1 MTHSPASSEDEDP
14 HSVSE
19 CPEGGSESESSP
31 DGPGR
36 GLRGTRG
43 RGHSGAPPTSLAS
56 IRGLQGRSMSV
67 PDDAHFS
74 MMVFRIG
81 IPDLHQ
87 TKCLRFNPDA
97 TIWTAKQQVLC
108 ALSESLQDV
117 LNYGLFQPATSGRD
131 ANFLEEER
139 LLREYPQS
147 FEKGVPYLEFRYK
160 TRVYKQTNLDEKQ
173 LAKLHTK
180 TGLKKFLEYV
190 QLGTSDKVARL
201 LNKGLDPNYHDSDS
215 GETPLTLAAQTEG
228 SVEVI
233 RTLCLGGA
241 HIDFRA
247 RDGMTALHKAAC
259 ARHCPAL
266 TALLDLG
273 GSPNYKDRRGL
284 TPLFHTAMVGGDP
297 RCCEL
302 LLYNRAQLGVA
313 DENGWQEIHQACQRG
328 HSQHLEHLL
337 FYGAEPGAQNA
348 SGNTALHICALYNK
362 ETCARVLLYRGA
374 SKDVK
379 NNSGQ
384 TPFQVAVIAGN
395 FELGELIRNHR
406 EQDVVPFQESP
417 KYAARR
423 RGPPG
428 AGLTVPPTLL
438 RANSDTSMALPDW
451 MVFAAPGGSSSGTPG
466 PSSGPLGQSQPSAV
480 GTKLNTGTLRS
491 ASSPRGPRARSPSRG
506 RQPEDAKKQPRG
518 RPSSSGTPREGPAGG
533 TSSSGGPGGS
543 LGSRGR
549 RRKLYSAVPGRSFM
563 AVKSYQA
570 QGEGEISLSKGE
582 KIKVLSIG
590 EGGFWEGQVKGRV
603 GWFPSECLEEVAN
616 RSQEGKQES
625 RSDKAKRLFRHYT
638 VGSYDSFDAP
648 SLKDGIGPG
657 SDYIIKEKT
666 VLLQK
671 KDSEGFGFVLRGAKA
686 QTPIEEFTPT
696 PAFPALQYLESVDE
710 GGVAW
715 RAGLRM
721 GDFLI
726 EVNGQNVVKV
736 GHRQVVNMIRQGGN
750 TLMVKV
756 VMVTRHPDMD
766 EAAHKKAPQQAK
778 RLPPPAIS
786 LRSKSMTSELE
797 EMEYEQQPPPPPVPS
812 MEKKRT
818 VYQMALNKLDEI
830 LAAAQQTISASEGP
844 TPGGLASLGKHRP
857 KGYFATE
864 SNFDPHHRSQPSYER
879 PPYLP
884 PGPGLMLR
892 QKSIGAAEDER
903 PYLAPPAMK
912 FSRSLSVPGSEDIPP
927 PPTTS
932 PPEPPYST
940 PPAPS
945 SSGRLTPSLRGGP
958 FNPSSSVHPA
968 SSPSSFDGPSLPE
981 GRLGA
986 RERSLYHGGALPP
999 AHHHPPHHHHHAPPP
1014 QTHHHHAHP
1023 PHPPEMETGGSPDDP
1038 PPRLALGPQPSLR
1051 GWRGGGPSPTPGAA
1065 SPSHHASVAGGGPS
1079 SSASSSV
1086 AAASMQAPA
1095 LRYFQLPP
1103 RAASAAMY
1111 VPARSGRG
1119 RKGPLVKQT
1128 KVEGEPQKGGSL
1140 AASPTSPASPQPPP
1154 PAAPEKNSIPIP
1166 TIIIKAPST
1175 SSSGRSSQ
1183 GSSTEAEPP
1192 GQAEPTG
1199 GSGGPGS
1206 NSPAPVPAPAPP
1218 LSPGPPSPSPVP
1230 TPASPSGPATL
1241 DFTSQFGAALVG
1253 AARREGGWQSE
1264 ARRRSTLFLSTDA
1277 GDEDALAGAG
1287 SGGAGTGVG
1296 APPGPRL
1303 RHSKSIDEGM
1313 FSAEPYLRLEA
1324 GAGSYGAYAAAG
1336 GRSYTGSGGSGSS
1349 AFSSFLPPRPLVH
1362 PLTGK
1367 ALDPSSPLGLAL
1379 AARERALKESSEG
1392 GVAPQHVPRP
1402 PSPRYDAPP
1411 PTPHHHEPVLRLWG
1425 APDPGHRREPSYR
1438 AGLGSQEKA
1447 VLASPPTARRS
1458 LLHRLPP
1465 TAPGGMGPLLLQLG
1479 PEPPGVAK
1487 AWRSS
1492 VPDDPDRLPLHVRFL
1507 ENCQPRVPGASA
1519 ITMPVAQGA
1528 PSEDGPRRMPPP
1540 PPPGSPRRSVPASPT
1555 SPRPTE
1561 ENGLPLLV
1569 LPPPAP
1575 SVDVDDGDLLFVEPL
1590 PPPLEFSNSFEK
1602 PESPHT
1608 MPTAE
1613 QVAPPA
1619 PAPPAVAA
1627 PAPPAALDSTPSSL
1641 TSYDS
1646 EVATLTQGTPA
1657 TPGDTPAA
1665 GPPPP
1670 APPSTAATASSAP
1683 PAAPAPGPD
1692 PPAPG
1697 TDSGIEEVDSRSSSD
1712 HPLETISSASTL
1724 SSLSAEG
1731 GAGGSAGGTGVGT
1744 GPELLDTY
1752 VAYLDG
1758 QAFGGTSSPGPP
1770 YPPQLMTPSKLRGRA
1785 LGAGGLRAGPGGALR
1800 DPVTPTSPTVSVTG
1814 AVTGT
1819 DGLLALS
1826 ACSGPSTAG
1835 VTGGS
1840 VPLDPEVPPLPS
1852 ASSLPRKLLP
1862 WEESPGPP
1870 PPPLPG
1876 PLAQPQA
1883 SALATVKASIISEL
1897 SSKLQQFGG
1906 SPGAG
1911 GALPWARS
1919 GSGAS
1924 GDSHHGGASYVPE
1937 RTSSLQRQRIS
1948 DDSQPSILSK
1958 PVSSL
1963 FQNWSKPPLSPLPPG
1978 SGVSPAAA
1986 GGSQGATSPSGSS
1999 SSTSTRH
2006 LPGVDFEMRSPLLR
2020 RAPSPSLLPASEHKV
2035 SPAPRPSS
2043 LPILPSGPLYPGL
2056 FDIRGSPTG
2065 GPGGTADPFAPV
2077 FVPPHPGISG
2087 GLGGALS
2094 GASRSLSPTRLL
2106 SLPPDKP
2113 FGAKPLG
2120 FWTKFDVADWLEWL
2134 GLAEHRAQFLD
2145 HEIDGSHLP
2154 ALTKEDYVD
2163 LGVTR
2168 VGHRMN
2174 IDRALKFFLER

>member
-1 MTHSPASSEDEDP
+1 MTHSPATSEDEER
-14 HSVSE
+14 HSASE
-19 CPEGGSESESSP
+19 CPEGGSESDSSP

-36 GLRGTRG
+36 GPQGTRG
-43 RGHSGAPPTSLAS
+43 PGSGTPGNLAS
-56 IRGLQGRSMSV
+56 TRGLQGRSMSV

-201 LNKGLDPNYHDSDS
+201 LDKGLDPNYHDSDS

-259 ARHCPAL
+259 ARHCLAL

-302 LLYNRAQLGVA
+302 LLYNRAQLGIA

-362 ETCARVLLYRGA
+362 ETCARILLYRGA
-374 SKDVK
+374 NKDVK
-379 NNSGQ
+379 NNNGQ

-423 RGPPG
+423 RGAPG
-428 AGLTVPPTLL
+428 AGLTVPPALL

-451 MVFAAPGGSSSGTPG
+451 MVFSAPGASSSGTPG
-466 PSSGPLGQSQPSAV
+466 PTSGPQGQSQPSAPS
-480 GTKLNTGTLRS
+480 TKLSSGTLRS
-491 ASSPRGPRARSPSRG
+491 ASSPRGARARSPSRG
-506 RQPEDAKKQPRG
+506 RHPEDAKRQPRG

-533 TSSSGGPGGS
+533 TGGSGGPGGS

-582 KIKVLSIG
+582 KIKGDRMGLVDGAPTLCLMS
-590 EGGFWEGQVKGRV
+590 
-603 GWFPSECLEEVAN
+603 PS
-616 RSQEGKQES
+616 
-625 RSDKAKRLFRHYT
+625 
-638 VGSYDSFDAP
+638 P
-648 SLKDGIGPG
+648 SPHPFLLPPA

-766 EAAHKKAPQQAK
+766 EAVHKKASQQAK

-797 EMEYEQQPPPPPVPS
+797 EMVSPWKKKFEYEQQPAPVPS

-844 TPGGLASLGKHRP
+844 GPGGLASLGKHRP
-857 KGYFATE
+857 KGFFATE
-864 SNFDPHHRSQPSYER
+864 SSFDPHHRSQPSYDR
-879 PPYLP
+879 PSFLP

-892 QKSIGAAEDER
+892 QKSIGAAEDDR

-945 SSGRLTPSLRGGP
+945 SSGRLTPSPRGGP
-958 FNPSSSVHPA
+958 FNPGSGGPLSA
-968 SSPSSFDGPSLPE
+968 SSPSSFDGPSPPDTRGG
-981 GRLGA
+981 GR
-986 RERSLYHGGALPP
+986 EKSLYHGGALPP
-999 AHHHPPHHHHHAPPP
+999 AHHHPPHHHHHHAPPP
-1014 QTHHHHAHP
+1014 QPHHHHAHP

-1051 GWRGGGPSPTPGAA
+1051 GWRGGGPSPTSGAP
-1065 SPSHHASVAGGGPS
+1065 SPSHHS
-1079 SSASSSV
+1079 SSGGSSGPT
-1086 AAASMQAPA
+1086 QATA

-1128 KVEGEPQKGGSL
+1128 KVEGEPQKGSL
-1140 AASPTSPASPQPPP
+1140 PPASSPTSPALPRPEPPP
-1154 PAAPEKNSIPIP
+1154 PGPSEKNSIPIP

-1192 GQAEPTG
+1192 TQPDSAGGG
-1199 GSGGPGS
+1199 GSSP
-1206 NSPAPVPAPAPP
+1206 SPAPAT
-1218 LSPGPPSPSPVP
+1218 SPVPPSPSPVP
-1230 TPASPSGPATL
+1230 TPGSPSGPATL

-1253 AARREGGWQSE
+1253 AARREGGWQNE

-1277 GDEDALAGAG
+1277 GDEDGG
-1287 SGGAGTGVG
+1287 DSGLGPG

-1313 FSAEPYLRLEA
+1313 FSAEPYLRLES
-1324 GAGSYGAYAAAG
+1324 GGSSGGYGAYAA
-1336 GRSYTGSGGSGSS
+1336 GSRAYGGSGSS
-1349 AFSSFLPPRPLVH
+1349 SAFTSFLPPRPLVH

-1367 ALDPSSPLGLAL
+1367 ALDPASPLGLAL
-1379 AARERALKESSEG
+1379 AARERALKESSDG
-1392 GVAPQHVPRP
+1392 GGTPQPPPRP

-1411 PTPHHHEPVLRLWG
+1411 PTLHHHSPHSPHSPHARHEPVLRLWG
-1425 APDPGHRREPSYR
+1425 DPARRELGYR

-1447 VLASPPTARRS
+1447 LPASPPAARRS

-1465 TAPGGMGPLLLQLG
+1465 TAPGVGPLLLQLG
-1479 PEPPGVAK
+1479 PEPPTPLPGVSK
-1487 AWRSS
+1487 AWRTAA
-1492 VPDDPDRLPLHVRFL
+1492 PEEPERLPLHVRFL
-1507 ENCQPRVPGASA
+1507 ENCQARPPAAGARGSS
-1519 ITMPVAQGA
+1519 T
-1528 PSEDGPRRMPPP
+1528 EDGPGVPPP
-1540 PPPGSPRRSVPASPT
+1540 SPRRVLPASPT
-1555 SPRPTE
+1555 SPRVSE

-1575 SVDVDDGDLLFVEPL
+1575 SVDVDDGEFLFAEPL

-1602 PESPHT
+1602 PESPLTPGPPHPLPDPPSPAT
-1608 MPTAE
+1608 PLPA
-1613 QVAPPA
+1613 AP
-1619 PAPPAVAA
+1619 PPAVAA
-1627 PAPPAALDSTPSSL
+1627 APPTLDSTASSL

-1646 EVATLTQGTPA
+1646 EVATLTQGAPTA
-1657 TPGDTPAA
+1657 PGDTPAP
-1665 GPPPP
+1665 GPP
-1670 APPSTAATASSAP
+1670 A
-1683 PAAPAPGPD
+1683 PAAPAPPAPQPGPD
-1692 PPAPG
+1692 PPPG

-1731 GAGGSAGGTGVGT
+1731 GGNTGGVAGGGAGVASGT
-1744 GPELLDTY
+1744 ELLDTY

-1758 QAFGGTSSPGPP
+1758 QAFGGSGTPGPP

-1785 LGAGGLRAGPGGALR
+1785 LGAGGNLRPGPSGGLR

-1814 AVTGT
+1814 AGT

-1835 VTGGS
+1835 VAGGP
-1840 VPLDPEVPPLPS
+1840 VAVEPEVPPVPLPT

-1862 WEESPGPP
+1862 WEEGPGPP

-1876 PLAQPQA
+1876 PLSQPQA

-1906 SPGAG
+1906 SSAAG
-1911 GALPWARS
+1911 GALPWARG
-1919 GSGAS
+1919 GSGGS
-1924 GDSHHGGASYVPE
+1924 TDSHHGGASYIPE
-1937 RTSSLQRQRIS
+1937 RTSSLQRQRLS
-1948 DDSQPSILSK
+1948 EDSQTSLLSK
-1958 PVSSL
+1958 PSSSI
-1963 FQNWSKPPLSPLPPG
+1963 FQNWPKPPLPPLPTG
-1978 SGVSPAAA
+1978 SGVSSSTAAA
-1986 GGSQGATSPSGSS
+1986 PGAISPSASS
-1999 SSTSTRH
+1999 ASASSRH
-2006 LPGVDFEMRSPLLR
+2006 LQGVEFEMRPPLLR
-2020 RAPSPSLLPASEHKV
+2020 RAPSPSLLPASDHKV

-2056 FDIRGSPTG
+2056 FDIRSSPTG
-2065 GPGGTADPFAPV
+2065 GAGGSADPFAPV

-2134 GLAEHRAQFLD
+2134 GLSEHRAQFLD

>member
-1 MTHSPASSEDEDP
+1 MPRSPVSSEEERR
-14 HSVSE
+14 SVSE
-19 CPEGGSESESSP
+19 CPEGGSESDSSR

-36 GLRGTRG
+36 VPKGARG
-43 RGHSGAPPTSLAS
+43 RAGGAGISLAS
-56 IRGLQGRSMSV
+56 ARRLQGRSMSV

-97 TIWTAKQQVLC
+97 TIWAAKQQVLC

-117 LNYGLFQPATSGRD
+117 LNYGLFQPASSGRD

-201 LNKGLDPNYHDSDS
+201 LDKGLDPNYHDSDS
-215 GETPLTLAAQTEG
+215 GETPLTLAAQIEG
-228 SVEVI
+228 SVDVI

-247 RDGMTALHKAAC
+247 RDGMTALHKAVC
-259 ARHCPAL
+259 ARHCMAL

-302 LLYNRAQLGVA
+302 LLYNRAQLGIA

-328 HSQHLEHLL
+328 NSQHLEHLL

-362 ETCARVLLYRGA
+362 ETCARILLYRGA
-374 SKDVK
+374 NKEVK
-379 NNSGQ
+379 NNNGQ

-406 EQDVVPFQESP
+406 DQDVVPFQESP

-423 RGPPG
+423 RGGPPG
-428 AGLTVPPTLL
+428 TGLTVPPMLL

-451 MVFAAPGGSSSGTPG
+451 MVFSPSGPPGPGPAPAAPAPTTPST
-466 PSSGPLGQSQPSAV
+466 P
-480 GTKLNTGTLRS
+480 GTKLSSGTLRS
-491 ASSPRGPRARSPSRG
+491 ASSPRGARARSPSRG
-506 RQPEDAKKQPRG
+506 RHPEEARRQPRG

-533 TSSSGGPGGS
+533 TGGSGGPGGS

-549 RRKLYSAVPGRSFM
+549 RRKLYTAVPGRSFM
-563 AVKSYQA
+563 AVKPYQA

-648 SLKDGIGPG
+648 

-766 EAAHKKAPQQAK
+766 EAVHKKVPQQAK

-797 EMEYEQQPPPPPVPS
+797 EMDYEQAPMPS
-812 MEKKRT
+812 VEKKRT

-844 TPGGLASLGKHRP
+844 GPGGLPSLGKHRA
-857 KGYFATE
+857 KGFFATE
-864 SNFDPHHRSQPSYER
+864 SSFDPHHRSQPSYER
-879 PPYLP
+879 PSYLP
-884 PGPGLMLR
+884 AGPGLMLR
-892 QKSIGAAEDER
+892 QKSIGAAEDDR
-903 PYLAPPAMK
+903 PYLTPPAMK

-945 SSGRLTPSLRGGP
+945 SSSGRLTPSPRAGA
-958 FNPSSSVHPA
+958 FNPGSGAPLPSSSPA
-968 SSPSSFDGPSLPE
+968 SFDGPTLPDSRPS
-981 GRLGA
+981 GRDKG
-986 RERSLYHGGALPP
+986 LYHAGPGVLPP
-999 AHHHPPHHHHHAPPP
+999 AHHHPPHHHHHHAPPP
-1014 QTHHHHAHP
+1014 QPHHHHAHP

-1051 GWRGGGPSPTPGAA
+1051 GWRGGGPSPSPGGPGP
-1065 SPSHHASVAGGGPS
+1065 SPSHHGGGVGSTP
-1079 SSASSSV
+1079 
-1086 AAASMQAPA
+1086 APA

-1128 KVEGEPQKGGSL
+1128 KVEGEPQKV
-1140 AASPTSPASPQPPP
+1140 SPGAGPAPAPSS
-1154 PAAPEKNSIPIP
+1154 PAAPQQAAEKNSIPIP

-1192 GQAEPTG
+1192 APADA
-1199 GSGGPGS
+1199 GP
-1206 NSPAPVPAPAPP
+1206 SPASPVPTP
-1218 LSPGPPSPSPVP
+1218 SPGPPSSPL
-1230 TPASPSGPATL
+1230 PAPPSPSGPATL

-1253 AARREGGWQSE
+1253 AARREGGWQNE

-1277 GDEDALAGAG
+1277 GDEDGGEAGLGG
-1287 SGGAGTGVG
+1287 S

-1324 GAGSYGAYAAAG
+1324 GGGGSYGGYGPGRAY
-1336 GRSYTGSGGSGSS
+1336 GGSGSGGGGVS
-1349 AFSSFLPPRPLVH
+1349 AFTSFLPPRPLVH

-1367 ALDPSSPLGLAL
+1367 ALDPASPLGLAL

-1392 GVAPQHVPRP
+1392 SGALPQPPPRP
-1402 PSPRYDAPP
+1402 PSPRYEAPLPP
-1411 PTPHHHEPVLRLWG
+1411 PPHPHHAHPLPHHEPVLRLWG
-1425 APDPGHRREPSYR
+1425 APPPEPGRRELGFR
-1438 AGLGSQEKA
+1438 AGLGSQEKS
-1447 VLASPPTARRS
+1447 LPASPPAARRS

-1465 TAPGGMGPLLLQLG
+1465 GAPGVGPLLLQLG
-1479 PEPPGVAK
+1479 PEPGPPPPAAK
-1487 AWRSS
+1487 SWRGGAG
-1492 VPDDPDRLPLHVRFL
+1492 PDDSERLPLHVRFL
-1507 ENCQPRVPGASA
+1507 ENCEPRGGGRGV
-1519 ITMPVAQGA
+1519 
-1528 PSEDGPRRMPPP
+1528 PSEDAAPGPPQASAL
-1540 PPPGSPRRSVPASPT
+1540 SPRSR
-1555 SPRPTE
+1555 E

-1575 SVDVDDGDLLFVEPL
+1575 SVDVEDGEFLFAEPL

-1602 PESPHT
+1602 PESPLT
-1608 MPTAE
+1608 PGPPPPLPDPPSVATA
-1613 QVAPPA
+1613 AA
-1619 PAPPAVAA
+1619 AAAAAATAA
-1627 PAPPAALDSTPSSL
+1627 PATGPSPAAASGPALDSTASSL

-1646 EVATLTQGTPA
+1646 EVATLTQGAAPG
-1657 TPGDTPAA
+1657 PGD
-1665 GPPPP
+1665 
-1670 APPSTAATASSAP
+1670 
-1683 PAAPAPGPD
+1683 APAPGPQVPLAPAPAAPAVPGPGSGPD
-1692 PPAPG
+1692 PPPG

-1731 GAGGSAGGTGVGT
+1731 GGGGGGGGGSGGGG

-1758 QAFGGTSSPGPP
+1758 QAFGGGGGVGPP

-1785 LGAGGLRAGPGGALR
+1785 LRPGPSGGLR
-1800 DPVTPTSPTVSVTG
+1800 DPTTPTSPTVSVAG
-1814 AVTGT
+1814 A

-1826 ACSGPSTAG
+1826 GCGGPQPSGSSDTDGAPGPSGAT
-1835 VTGGS
+1835 
-1840 VPLDPEVPPLPS
+1840 
-1852 ASSLPRKLLP
+1852 SLPRKLLP
-1862 WEESPGPP
+1862 WEEGPGPP
-1870 PPPLPG
+1870 PPPLPPLPG
-1876 PLAQPQA
+1876 PLSQPPP

-1906 SPGAG
+1906 AAAG
-1911 GALPWARS
+1911 GALPWARGSS
-1919 GSGAS
+1919 GGG
-1924 GDSHHGGASYVPE
+1924 GDNHGGPSYD
-1937 RTSSLQRQRIS
+1937 RTASLQRQRLS
-1948 DDSQPSILSK
+1948 DDPPSSLLSK

-1963 FQNWSKPPLSPLPPG
+1963 FQNWAKPPLPPLPSG
-1978 SGVSPAAA
+1978 SGVTPASGGTGA
-1986 GGSQGATSPSGSS
+1986 GSPSPSSS
-1999 SSTSTRH
+1999 SSTRH
-2006 LPGVDFEMRSPLLR
+2006 LQGVDFEMRPPLLR
-2020 RAPSPSLLPASEHKV
+2020 RAPSPSLLPPSDHKV

-2056 FDIRGSPTG
+2056 FDLRGSPTG
-2065 GPGGTADPFAPV
+2065 GAGGASDPFAPV
-2077 FVPPHPGISG
+2077 FVPPHAGMAGS
-2087 GLGGALS
+2087 LGGALA

-2134 GLAEHRAQFLD
+2134 GLAEHRARFLD

>member
-1 MTHSPASSEDEDP
+1 MTHSPATSEDEER
-14 HSVSE
+14 HSASE
-19 CPEGGSESESSP
+19 CPEGGSESDSSP

-43 RGHSGAPPTSLAS
+43 RGSGAPGSLAS
-56 IRGLQGRSMSV
+56 VRGLQGRSMSV

-201 LNKGLDPNYHDSDS
+201 LDKGLDPNYHDSDS

-259 ARHCPAL
+259 ARHCLAL

-302 LLYNRAQLGVA
+302 LLYNRAQLGIA

-362 ETCARVLLYRGA
+362 ETCARILLYRGA
-374 SKDVK
+374 DKDVK
-379 NNSGQ
+379 NNNGQ

-428 AGLTVPPTLL
+428 TGLTVPPALL

-451 MVFAAPGGSSSGTPG
+451 MVFSAPGASSSGAPG
-466 PSSGPLGQSQPSAV
+466 PTSGSQGQSQPSAP
-480 GTKLNTGTLRS
+480 TAKLSSGTLRS
-491 ASSPRGPRARSPSRG
+491 ASSPRGARARSPSRG
-506 RQPEDAKKQPRG
+506 RHPEDAKRQPRG

-533 TSSSGGPGGS
+533 TGGSGGPGGS

-570 QGEGEISLSKGE
+570 QAEGEISLSKGE

-603 GWFPSECLEEVAN
+603 GWFPSDCLEEVAN
-616 RSQEGKQES
+616 RSQESKQES

-648 SLKDGIGPG
+648 SLMDGIGPG

-766 EAAHKKAPQQAK
+766 EAVHKKVPQQAK
-778 RLPPPAIS
+778 RLPPPTIS

-797 EMEYEQQPPPPPVPS
+797 EMEYEQQPAPVPS

-830 LAAAQQTISASEGP
+830 LAAAQQTISASESPG
-844 TPGGLASLGKHRP
+844 PGGLASLGKHRP
-857 KGYFATE
+857 KGFFATE
-864 SNFDPHHRSQPSYER
+864 VGFSFPQNSF
-879 PPYLP
+879 LP
-884 PGPGLMLR
+884 PSPPGSPSLILCI
-892 QKSIGAAEDER
+892 SPGAAEDDR

-945 SSGRLTPSLRGGP
+945 SSGRLTPSPRGGP
-958 FNPSSSVHPA
+958 FNPGSGGPLPA
-968 SSPSSFDGPSLPE
+968 SSPASFDGPSLPDTRV
-981 GRLGA
+981 GS
-986 RERSLYHGGALPP
+986 REKSLYHSGPLPP
-999 AHHHPPHHHHHAPPP
+999 SSFDPHHRA
-1014 QTHHHHAHP
+1014 
-1023 PHPPEMETGGSPDDP
+1023 
-1038 PPRLALGPQPSLR
+1038 QPSYERPGLMLR
-1051 GWRGGGPSPTPGAA
+1051 QKSIGMPPKRRDVG
-1065 SPSHHASVAGGGPS
+1065 AGGG
-1079 SSASSSV
+1079 
-1086 AAASMQAPA
+1086 Q
-1095 LRYFQLPP
+1095 
-1103 RAASAAMY
+1103 
-1111 VPARSGRG
+1111 
-1119 RKGPLVKQT
+1119 
-1128 KVEGEPQKGGSL
+1128 ECDSL
-1140 AASPTSPASPQPPP
+1140 
-1154 PAAPEKNSIPIP
+1154 
-1166 TIIIKAPST
+1166 
-1175 SSSGRSSQ
+1175 
-1183 GSSTEAEPP
+1183 
-1192 GQAEPTG
+1192 
-1199 GSGGPGS
+1199 
-1206 NSPAPVPAPAPP
+1206 
-1218 LSPGPPSPSPVP
+1218 
-1230 TPASPSGPATL
+1230 
-1241 DFTSQFGAALVG
+1241 
-1253 AARREGGWQSE
+1253 
-1264 ARRRSTLFLSTDA
+1264 
-1277 GDEDALAGAG
+1277 
-1287 SGGAGTGVG
+1287 
-1296 APPGPRL
+1296 
-1303 RHSKSIDEGM
+1303 
-1313 FSAEPYLRLEA
+1313 
-1324 GAGSYGAYAAAG
+1324 
-1336 GRSYTGSGGSGSS
+1336 
-1349 AFSSFLPPRPLVH
+1349 
-1362 PLTGK
+1362 GK
-1367 ALDPSSPLGLAL
+1367 AS
-1379 AARERALKESSEG
+1379 
-1392 GVAPQHVPRP
+1392 
-1402 PSPRYDAPP
+1402 
-1411 PTPHHHEPVLRLWG
+1411 
-1425 APDPGHRREPSYR
+1425 
-1438 AGLGSQEKA
+1438 GLG
-1447 VLASPPTARRS
+1447 
-1458 LLHRLPP
+1458 
-1465 TAPGGMGPLLLQLG
+1465 
-1479 PEPPGVAK
+1479 
-1487 AWRSS
+1487 
-1492 VPDDPDRLPLHVRFL
+1492 
-1507 ENCQPRVPGASA
+1507 N
-1519 ITMPVAQGA
+1519 
-1528 PSEDGPRRMPPP
+1528 
-1540 PPPGSPRRSVPASPT
+1540 
-1555 SPRPTE
+1555 
-1561 ENGLPLLV
+1561 NGLPLLV

-1575 SVDVDDGDLLFVEPL
+1575 SVDVEDGEFLFVEPL

-1602 PESPHT
+1602 PESPLTPGPPH
-1608 MPTAE
+1608 PLPD
-1613 QVAPPA
+1613 PPA
-1619 PAPPAVAA
+1619 PATPLPPVPPPAVAA
-1627 PAPPAALDSTPSSL
+1627 APPTLDSTASSL

-1646 EVATLTQGTPA
+1646 EVATLTQGA
-1657 TPGDTPAA
+1657 SAAPGD
-1665 GPPPP
+1665 PPPP
-1670 APPSTAATASSAP
+1670 GPPA
-1683 PAAPAPGPD
+1683 PAAPAPPAPQPGPD
-1692 PPAPG
+1692 PPPG

-1731 GAGGSAGGTGVGT
+1731 GGSAGGGGGGGAGVAS

-1758 QAFGGTSSPGPP
+1758 QAFGGSGTPGPP

-1785 LGAGGLRAGPGGALR
+1785 LGASGGLRPGPSGGLR

-1814 AVTGT
+1814 AGT
-1819 DGLLALS
+1819 DGLLALR
-1826 ACSGPSTAG
+1826 ACSGPPTAG
-1835 VTGGS
+1835 VAGGPVAVEPEIPPV
-1840 VPLDPEVPPLPS
+1840 VPLPT

-1862 WEESPGPP
+1862 WEEGPGPP

-1906 SPGAG
+1906 SSAAG
-1911 GALPWARS
+1911 GALPWARG
-1919 GSGAS
+1919 GSAGS

-1937 RTSSLQRQRIS
+1937 RTSSLQRQRLS
-1948 DDSQPSILSK
+1948 DDSQSSLLSK

-1963 FQNWSKPPLSPLPPG
+1963 FQNWPKPPLPPLPTG
-1978 SGVSPAAA
+1978 TGVSPTAAA
-1986 GGSQGATSPSGSS
+1986 APGATSPSASS

-2006 LPGVDFEMRSPLLR
+2006 LQGVEFEMRPPLLR

-2065 GPGGTADPFAPV
+2065 GAGGSADPFAPV

-2134 GLAEHRAQFLD
+2134 GLGEHRAQFLD

>member
-1 MTHSPASSEDEDP
+1 MPHSPASSEDED
-14 HSVSE
+14 HRSASE
-19 CPEGGSESESSP
+19 CPEEGSESESSP

-36 GLRGTRG
+36 GPRGTRG
-43 RGHSGAPPTSLAS
+43 SGPPGSLAS
-56 IRGLQGRSMSV
+56 VRGLQGRSMSV

-97 TIWTAKQQVLC
+97 TIWTAKQQILC
-108 ALSESLQDV
+108 ALSESLHDV

-201 LNKGLDPNYHDSDS
+201 LDKGLDPNYHDSDS

-259 ARHCPAL
+259 ARHCLAL

-302 LLYNRAQLGVA
+302 LLYNRAQLGIA
-313 DENGWQEIHQACQRG
+313 DENGWQETHQACQRG

-362 ETCARVLLYRGA
+362 ETCARILLYRGA
-374 SKDVK
+374 NKDVK
-379 NNSGQ
+379 NNNGQ
-384 TPFQVAVIAGN
+384 TPFQVAVTAGN

-417 KYAARR
+417 KYVARQ
-423 RGPPG
+423 RGAQA
-428 AGLTVPPTLL
+428 AGLTVPPALL

-451 MVFAAPGGSSSGTPG
+451 MVFSAPGAASSGAPG
-466 PSSGPLGQSQPSAV
+466 PPSGPPGQPPPSAPS
-480 GTKLNTGTLRS
+480 TKLSSGTLRS
-491 ASSPRGPRARSPSRG
+491 ASSPRGARARSPSRG
-506 RQPEDAKKQPRG
+506 RHPEEAKRQPRG
-518 RPSSSGTPREGPAGG
+518 RPSSSGTPREGPA
-533 TSSSGGPGGS
+533 GGPGGS

-549 RRKLYSAVPGRSFM
+549 RRKLYSAVPGRSFL

-603 GWFPSECLEEVAN
+603 GWFPSDCLEEVAN

-648 SLKDGIGPG
+648 SLIDGIGPG

-797 EMEYEQQPPPPPVPS
+797 EMEYEPQPAPVPS

-830 LAAAQQTISASEGP
+830 LAAAQQTISASESP
-844 TPGGLASLGKHRP
+844 APGGLASLGKHRP
-857 KGYFATE
+857 KGFFATE
-864 SNFDPHHRSQPSYER
+864 SSFDPHHRSQPSYER
-879 PPYLP
+879 PSYLP

-892 QKSIGAAEDER
+892 QKSIGAAEEDR

-945 SSGRLTPSLRGGP
+945 SSGRLTPSPRGGA
-958 FNPSSSVHPA
+958 FNPGSGGPLPA
-968 SSPSSFDGPSLPE
+968 SSPASFDGPSPPDA
-981 GRLGA
+981 RLGG
-986 RERSLYHGGALPP
+986 REKSLYHGGPLPP
-999 AHHHPPHHHHHAPPP
+999 AHHHPPHHHHHHAPAP
-1014 QTHHHHAHP
+1014 QPHHHHAHP

-1051 GWRGGGPSPTPGAA
+1051 GWRGGGPGPGPGAP
-1065 SPSHHASVAGGGPS
+1065 SPSHHGGGAGGGG
-1079 SSASSSV
+1079 SA
-1086 AAASMQAPA
+1086 QGPA

-1128 KVEGEPQKGGSL
+1128 KVEGEPQKGGAGGGL
-1140 AASPTSPASPQPPP
+1140 PPAPAPASPASPQPPP
-1154 PAAPEKNSIPIP
+1154 AAPAAPEKNSIAIP

-1192 GQAEPTG
+1192 AQAESAAG
-1199 GSGGPGS
+1199 GGASS
-1206 NSPAPVPAPAPP
+1206 ASPAPALSPVPPAPSPAPA
-1218 LSPGPPSPSPVP
+1218 
-1230 TPASPSGPATL
+1230 PASPSGPATL

-1253 AARREGGWQSE
+1253 AARREGGWQNE

-1277 GDEDALAGAG
+1277 GDDDGAG
-1287 SGGAGTGVG
+1287 DGGLGAGL
-1296 APPGPRL
+1296 PPGPRL

-1313 FSAEPYLRLEA
+1313 FAAEPYLRLEA
-1324 GAGSYGAYAAAG
+1324 GGAGGYAGYAAG
-1336 GRSYTGSGGSGSS
+1336 GRAYAGSAGGSS
-1349 AFSSFLPPRPLVH
+1349 AFTSFLPPRPLVH

-1367 ALDPSSPLGLAL
+1367 ALDPASPLGLAL

-1392 GVAPQHVPRP
+1392 GGRPQPPPRP
-1402 PSPRYDAPP
+1402 PSPRYEAPP
-1411 PTPHHHEPVLRLWG
+1411 PAPLHHSPHAHHEPVLRLWG
-1425 APDPGHRREPSYR
+1425 AAPPDPARRELGYR

-1447 VLASPPTARRS
+1447 LPASPPAARRS

-1465 TAPGGMGPLLLQLG
+1465 AAPGVAPLLLQLG
-1479 PEPPGVAK
+1479 SEPPPPHPGLSK
-1487 AWRSS
+1487 AWRSGAAEE
-1492 VPDDPDRLPLHVRFL
+1492 PERLPLHVRFL
-1507 ENCQPRVPGASA
+1507 ENCQPRAAGR
-1519 ITMPVAQGA
+1519 T
-1528 PSEDGPRRMPPP
+1528 PSEDGPGVPPS
-1540 PPPGSPRRSVPASPT
+1540 SPRRSVPTSPT
-1555 SPRPTE
+1555 SPRGSE

-1575 SVDVDDGDLLFVEPL
+1575 SVDVEDGEFLFVEPL

-1602 PESPHT
+1602 PESPLTPGPPH
-1608 MPTAE
+1608 PLPD
-1613 QVAPPA
+1613 PPA
-1619 PAPPAVAA
+1619 PAAPLPAGPP
-1627 PAPPAALDSTPSSL
+1627 PPAAAAAPPPPTLDSTASSL

-1646 EVATLTQGTPA
+1646 EVATLTQGAPA
-1657 TPGDTPAA
+1657 APGDA
-1665 GPPPP
+1665 PPPGPP
-1670 APPSTAATASSAP
+1670 APAVPA
-1683 PAAPAPGPD
+1683 PAAPQPGPD
-1692 PPAPG
+1692 APAG

-1731 GAGGSAGGTGVGT
+1731 GAGAGGPS

-1758 QAFGGTSSPGPP
+1758 QAFGSAGTPGPP

-1785 LGAGGLRAGPGGALR
+1785 LGGSGGLRPGPSGGLR

-1814 AVTGT
+1814 AGT

-1826 ACSGPSTAG
+1826 GCAG
-1835 VTGGS
+1835 ASTGGP
-1840 VPLDPEVPPLPS
+1840 VTAEPEVPPLPLPT

-1862 WEESPGPP
+1862 WEEGPGPP

-1876 PLAQPQA
+1876 PLAPPQA

-1906 SPGAG
+1906 SSAAG
-1911 GALPWARS
+1911 GALPWARG
-1919 GSGAS
+1919 GSGGS
-1924 GDSHHGGASYVPE
+1924 GDSHHHGGASYVPE
-1937 RTSSLQRQRIS
+1937 RTSSLQRQRLS
-1948 DDSQPSILSK
+1948 DDSQSSLLSK

-1963 FQNWSKPPLSPLPPG
+1963 FQNWPKPPLPPLPTGP
-1978 SGVSPAAA
+1978 GVSPSAAA
-1986 GGSQGATSPSGSS
+1986 APGATSPSASS

-2006 LPGVDFEMRSPLLR
+2006 LQGVEFEMRPPLLR

-2065 GPGGTADPFAPV
+2065 GAGGSADPFAPV

>member
-1 MTHSPASSEDEDP
+1 MTHSPATSEDEER
-14 HSVSE
+14 HSASE
-19 CPEGGSESESSP
+19 CPEGASESDSSP

-36 GLRGTRG
+36 GPQGTRG
-43 RGHSGAPPTSLAS
+43 RGSGAPGNLAS
-56 IRGLQGRSMSV
+56 TRGLQGRSMSV

-201 LNKGLDPNYHDSDS
+201 LDKGLDPNYHDSDS

-259 ARHCPAL
+259 ARHCLAL

-302 LLYNRAQLGVA
+302 LLYNRAQLGIA

-362 ETCARVLLYRGA
+362 ETCARILLYRGA
-374 SKDVK
+374 NKDVK
-379 NNSGQ
+379 NNNGQ

-428 AGLTVPPTLL
+428 AGLTVPPALL

-451 MVFAAPGGSSSGTPG
+451 MVFSAPGASASGTPG
-466 PSSGPLGQSQPSAV
+466 PTSGPQGQSQPSAPS
-480 GTKLNTGTLRS
+480 TKLSSGTLRS
-491 ASSPRGPRARSPSRG
+491 ASSPRGARARSPSRG
-506 RQPEDAKKQPRG
+506 RHPEDTKRQPRG

-533 TSSSGGPGGS
+533 TGGSGGPGGS

-603 GWFPSECLEEVAN
+603 GWFPSDCLEEVAN
-616 RSQEGKQES
+616 RSQEGRQES

-648 SLKDGIGPG
+648 SWPALGPRRRSVWYIY

-766 EAAHKKAPQQAK
+766 EAVHKKASQQAK

-797 EMEYEQQPPPPPVPS
+797 EMEYEQQPAPVPS

-830 LAAAQQTISASEGP
+830 LAAAQQTISASESPG
-844 TPGGLASLGKHRP
+844 PGGLASLGKHRP
-857 KGYFATE
+857 KGFFATE
-864 SNFDPHHRSQPSYER
+864 KLPVRDAAVVSTVQMWSLGSSSWALLALPHGFGSLTPTQAHQTNLCVHTAWHLSMPSACH
-879 PPYLP
+879 
-884 PGPGLMLR
+884 
-892 QKSIGAAEDER
+892 S
-903 PYLAPPAMK
+903 
-912 FSRSLSVPGSEDIPP
+912 SVL
-927 PPTTS
+927 
-932 PPEPPYST
+932 
-940 PPAPS
+940 S
-945 SSGRLTPSLRGGP
+945 SSGGSSGP
-958 FNPSSSVHPA
+958 
-968 SSPSSFDGPSLPE
+968 
-981 GRLGA
+981 
-986 RERSLYHGGALPP
+986 
-999 AHHHPPHHHHHAPPP
+999 
-1014 QTHHHHAHP
+1014 T
-1023 PHPPEMETGGSPDDP
+1023 
-1038 PPRLALGPQPSLR
+1038 
-1051 GWRGGGPSPTPGAA
+1051 
-1065 SPSHHASVAGGGPS
+1065 
-1079 SSASSSV
+1079 
-1086 AAASMQAPA
+1086 QAPA

-1111 VPARSGRG
+1111 VPARTGRG

-1128 KVEGEPQKGGSL
+1128 KVEGEPQKGSL
-1140 AASPTSPASPQPPP
+1140 APASSPTSPALPRPEPP
-1154 PAAPEKNSIPIP
+1154 PAGPSEKNSIPIP

-1192 GQAEPTG
+1192 TQPDGAGGG
-1199 GSGGPGS
+1199 GSSP
-1206 NSPAPVPAPAPP
+1206 SPAPAT
-1218 LSPGPPSPSPVP
+1218 SPVPPSPSPVP
-1230 TPASPSGPATL
+1230 TPGSPSGPATL

-1253 AARREGGWQSE
+1253 AARREGGWQNE

-1277 GDEDALAGAG
+1277 GDEDGG
-1287 SGGAGTGVG
+1287 DSGLGPG

-1313 FSAEPYLRLEA
+1313 FSAEPYLRLES
-1324 GAGSYGAYAAAG
+1324 GGSSGGYGAYAA
-1336 GRSYTGSGGSGSS
+1336 GSRAYGGSGSS
-1349 AFSSFLPPRPLVH
+1349 SAFTSFLPPRPLVH

-1367 ALDPSSPLGLAL
+1367 ALDPASPLGLAL
-1379 AARERALKESSEG
+1379 AARERALKESSDG
-1392 GVAPQHVPRP
+1392 GGTPQPPPRP

-1411 PTPHHHEPVLRLWG
+1411 PTLHHHSPHSPHSPHARHEPVLRLWG
-1425 APDPGHRREPSYR
+1425 DPARRELGYR

-1447 VLASPPTARRS
+1447 LPASPPAARRS

-1465 TAPGGMGPLLLQLG
+1465 SAPGVGPLLLQLG
-1479 PEPPGVAK
+1479 PEPPTPLPGVSK
-1487 AWRSS
+1487 AWRTAATEE
-1492 VPDDPDRLPLHVRFL
+1492 PERLPLHVRFL
-1507 ENCQPRVPGASA
+1507 ENCQARPPPAGTRRSS
-1519 ITMPVAQGA
+1519 T
-1528 PSEDGPRRMPPP
+1528 EDGPGVPPP
-1540 PPPGSPRRSVPASPT
+1540 SPRRVLPASPT
-1555 SPRPTE
+1555 SPRGSE

-1575 SVDVDDGDLLFVEPL
+1575 SVDVDDGEFLFAEPL

-1602 PESPHT
+1602 PESPLTPGPPHPLPDPPSPAT
-1608 MPTAE
+1608 PLPA
-1613 QVAPPA
+1613 AP
-1619 PAPPAVAA
+1619 PPAVAA
-1627 PAPPAALDSTPSSL
+1627 APPTLDSTASSL

-1646 EVATLTQGTPA
+1646 EVATLTQGAPA
-1657 TPGDTPAA
+1657 APGDTPAP
-1665 GPPPP
+1665 GPP
-1670 APPSTAATASSAP
+1670 A
-1683 PAAPAPGPD
+1683 PAAPAPPAPQPGPD
-1692 PPAPG
+1692 PPPG

-1731 GAGGSAGGTGVGT
+1731 GGNTGGVAGSGAGVASGT
-1744 GPELLDTY
+1744 ELLDTY

-1758 QAFGGTSSPGPP
+1758 QAFGGSGTPGPP

-1785 LGAGGLRAGPGGALR
+1785 LGAGGNLRPGPSGGLR

-1814 AVTGT
+1814 AGT

-1835 VTGGS
+1835 VAGGS
-1840 VPLDPEVPPLPS
+1840 VAVEPEVPPVPLPT

-1862 WEESPGPP
+1862 WEEGPGPP

-1876 PLAQPQA
+1876 PLSQPQA

-1906 SPGAG
+1906 SSAAG
-1911 GALPWARS
+1911 GALPWARG
-1919 GSGAS
+1919 GSGGS
-1924 GDSHHGGASYVPE
+1924 TDSHHGGASYIPE
-1937 RTSSLQRQRIS
+1937 RTSSLQRQRLS
-1948 DDSQPSILSK
+1948 EDSQTSLLSK
-1958 PVSSL
+1958 PSSSI
-1963 FQNWSKPPLSPLPPG
+1963 FQNWPKPPLPPLPTGP
-1978 SGVSPAAA
+1978 GVSSSTAAA
-1986 GGSQGATSPSGSS
+1986 PGATSPSASPAS
-1999 SSTSTRH
+1999 ASTRH
-2006 LPGVDFEMRSPLLR
+2006 LQGVEFEMRPPLLR
-2020 RAPSPSLLPASEHKV
+2020 RAPSPSLLPASDHKV

-2043 LPILPSGPLYPGL
+2043 LPILPSGPLYPGI
-2056 FDIRGSPTG
+2056 FDIRSSPTG
-2065 GPGGTADPFAPV
+2065 GAGGSADPFAPV
-2077 FVPPHPGISG
+2077 FVPPHPGMSG

-2134 GLAEHRAQFLD
+2134 GLSEHRAQFLD

>member
-1 MTHSPASSEDEDP
+1 MTHSPATSEDEER

-19 CPEGGSESESSP
+19 CPEGGSESDSSP
-31 DGPGR
+31 DGPGQ

-43 RGHSGAPPTSLAS
+43 RGSGAPGNLAS
-56 IRGLQGRSMSV
+56 VRGLQGRSMSV

-201 LNKGLDPNYHDSDS
+201 LDKGLDPNYHDSDS

-259 ARHCPAL
+259 ARHCLAL

-302 LLYNRAQLGVA
+302 LLYNRAQLGIS

-362 ETCARVLLYRGA
+362 ETCARILLYRGA
-374 SKDVK
+374 NKDVK

-428 AGLTVPPTLL
+428 AGLTVPPALL

-451 MVFAAPGGSSSGTPG
+451 MVFSAPGTSSSAAPGPT
-466 PSSGPLGQSQPSAV
+466 SGPQGQSQPSAPT
-480 GTKLNTGTLRS
+480 TKLSSGTLRS
-491 ASSPRGPRARSPSRG
+491 ASSPRGARARSPSRG
-506 RQPEDAKKQPRG
+506 RHPEEAKRQPRG
-518 RPSSSGTPREGPAGG
+518 RPSSSGTPRDGPTGG
-533 TSSSGGPGGS
+533 TGGSGGPGGS

-603 GWFPSECLEEVAN
+603 GWFPSDCLEEVAN

-648 SLKDGIGPG
+648 

-766 EAAHKKAPQQAK
+766 EAVHKKAPQQAK

-797 EMEYEQQPPPPPVPS
+797 EMGEPSGLLYEQQPAPVPS

-830 LAAAQQTISASEGP
+830 LAAAQQTISASESP
-844 TPGGLASLGKHRP
+844 APGGLASLGKHRP
-857 KGYFATE
+857 KGFFATE
-864 SNFDPHHRSQPSYER
+864 SSFDPHHRSQPSYER
-879 PPYLP
+879 PSFLP

-892 QKSIGAAEDER
+892 QKSIGAAEDDR

-945 SSGRLTPSLRGGP
+945 SSGRLTPSRGGGP
-958 FNPSSSVHPA
+958 FNPGSGGPLPA
-968 SSPSSFDGPSLPE
+968 SSPASFDGPSPPDTRV
-981 GRLGA
+981 GTRDKG
-986 RERSLYHGGALPP
+986 LYHGGPLPP
-999 AHHHPPHHHHHAPPP
+999 AHHHPPHHHHHHVPPP
-1014 QTHHHHAHP
+1014 QPHHHHAHP
-1023 PHPPEMETGGSPDDP
+1023 PHPPEMETGGAPDDP

-1051 GWRGGGPSPTPGAA
+1051 GWRGGGPSPGPGAP
-1065 SPSHHASVAGGGPS
+1065 SPSHHAGGGAAGGPAGPR
-1079 SSASSSV
+1079 
-1086 AAASMQAPA
+1086 PC
-1095 LRYFQLPP
+1095 RYFQLPP

-1128 KVEGEPQKGGSL
+1128 KVEGEPHKGAL
-1140 AASPTSPASPQPPP
+1140 PAPAPASPASPQPPP
-1154 PAAPEKNSIPIP
+1154 ASA
-1166 TIIIKAPST
+1166 
-1175 SSSGRSSQ
+1175 R
-1183 GSSTEAEPP
+1183 
-1192 GQAEPTG
+1192 
-1199 GSGGPGS
+1199 
-1206 NSPAPVPAPAPP
+1206 PAPLRTRLAHVPA
-1218 LSPGPPSPSPVP
+1218 
-1230 TPASPSGPATL
+1230 
-1241 DFTSQFGAALVG
+1241 GA
-1253 AARREGGWQSE
+1253 
-1264 ARRRSTLFLSTDA
+1264 
-1277 GDEDALAGAG
+1277 
-1287 SGGAGTGVG
+1287 
-1296 APPGPRL
+1296 
-1303 RHSKSIDEGM
+1303 
-1313 FSAEPYLRLEA
+1313 
-1324 GAGSYGAYAAAG
+1324 
-1336 GRSYTGSGGSGSS
+1336 
-1349 AFSSFLPPRPLVH
+1349 
-1362 PLTGK
+1362 
-1367 ALDPSSPLGLAL
+1367 
-1379 AARERALKESSEG
+1379 
-1392 GVAPQHVPRP
+1392 
-1402 PSPRYDAPP
+1402 
-1411 PTPHHHEPVLRLWG
+1411 
-1425 APDPGHRREPSYR
+1425 
-1438 AGLGSQEKA
+1438 
-1447 VLASPPTARRS
+1447 
-1458 LLHRLPP
+1458 
-1465 TAPGGMGPLLLQLG
+1465 
-1479 PEPPGVAK
+1479 
-1487 AWRSS
+1487 
-1492 VPDDPDRLPLHVRFL
+1492 
-1507 ENCQPRVPGASA
+1507 
-1519 ITMPVAQGA
+1519 
-1528 PSEDGPRRMPPP
+1528 
-1540 PPPGSPRRSVPASPT
+1540 
-1555 SPRPTE
+1555 E

-1575 SVDVDDGDLLFVEPL
+1575 SVDVDDGDFLFVEPL

-1602 PESPHT
+1602 PESPLTPGPPHPLPDP
-1608 MPTAE
+1608 PTP
-1613 QVAPPA
+1613 VTPLPPVPA
-1619 PAPPAVAA
+1619 PAAAA
-1627 PAPPAALDSTPSSL
+1627 PAPPTLDSTASSL

-1646 EVATLTQGTPA
+1646 EVATLTQGAPA
-1657 TPGDTPAA
+1657 APGD
-1665 GPPPP
+1665 PPPP
-1670 APPSTAATASSAP
+1670 GPPA
-1683 PAAPAPGPD
+1683 PAAPAPPAPQPGPD
-1692 PPAPG
+1692 PPPG

-1731 GAGGSAGGTGVGT
+1731 GGSAGGGGR
-1744 GPELLDTY
+1744 
-1752 VAYLDG
+1752 G
-1758 QAFGGTSSPGPP
+1758 QRAGATVHP
-1770 YPPQLMTPSKLRGRA
+1770 TP
-1785 LGAGGLRAGPGGALR
+1785 GAGGGGGGLRPGPAGTPR
-1800 DPVTPTSPTVSVTG
+1800 PCHPTSPTVSVAG
-1814 AVTGT
+1814 AGN

-1826 ACSGPSTAG
+1826 ACSGSSAAG
-1835 VTGGS
+1835 VAGGP
-1840 VPLDPEVPPLPS
+1840 VAVEPEVPPVPLPT

-1862 WEESPGPP
+1862 WEEGPGPP

-1876 PLAQPQA
+1876 PLSQPQA

-1906 SPGAG
+1906 SSAAG
-1911 GALPWARS
+1911 GALPWARG
-1919 GSGAS
+1919 GSGGS

-1937 RTSSLQRQRIS
+1937 RTASLQRQRLS
-1948 DDSQPSILSK
+1948 DDSQSSSLLSK

-1963 FQNWSKPPLSPLPPG
+1963 FQNWPKSPLPPLPTG
-1978 SGVSPAAA
+1978 TGVSPSATAAP
-1986 GGSQGATSPSGSS
+1986 GAISPSASS
-1999 SSTSTRH
+1999 SSTSSRH
-2006 LPGVDFEMRSPLLR
+2006 LQGVEFEMRPPLLR

-2065 GPGGTADPFAPV
+2065 GAGGSADPFAPV
-2077 FVPPHPGISG
+2077 FVPPHATAGMSG

-2134 GLAEHRAQFLD
+2134 GLAEHRARFLD

>member
-1 MTHSPASSEDEDP
+1 MTHSPATSEEEER
-14 HSVSE
+14 HSASE
-19 CPEGGSESESSP
+19 CPEGGSESDSSP
-31 DGPGR
+31 DGPGQGPR
-36 GLRGTRG
+36 GSRGQG
-43 RGHSGAPPTSLAS
+43 SGTPGSLAS
-56 IRGLQGRSMSV
+56 TRGLQGRSMSV

-201 LNKGLDPNYHDSDS
+201 LDKGLDPNYHDSDS

-259 ARHCPAL
+259 ARHCLAL

-302 LLYNRAQLGVA
+302 LLYNRAQLGIA

-362 ETCARVLLYRGA
+362 ETCARILLYRGA
-374 SKDVK
+374 NKDVK
-379 NNSGQ
+379 NNNGQ

-428 AGLTVPPTLL
+428 AGLTVPPALL

-451 MVFAAPGGSSSGTPG
+451 MVFSAPGASSSGTPG
-466 PSSGPLGQSQPSAV
+466 PPSGPQGQSQPSAPS
-480 GTKLNTGTLRS
+480 TKLSSGTLRS
-491 ASSPRGPRARSPSRG
+491 ASSPRGARARSPSRG
-506 RQPEDAKKQPRG
+506 RHPEEAKRQPRG

-533 TSSSGGPGGS
+533 TGGSGGPGGS

-570 QGEGEISLSKGE
+570 QAEGEISLSKGE

-603 GWFPSECLEEVAN
+603 GWFPSDCLEEVAN

-648 SLKDGIGPG
+648 

-766 EAAHKKAPQQAK
+766 EAVHKKAPQQAK

-797 EMEYEQQPPPPPVPS
+797 EMEYEQQPAPVPS

-830 LAAAQQTISASEGP
+830 LAAAQQTISASESPG
-844 TPGGLASLGKHRP
+844 PGGLASLGKHRP
-857 KGYFATE
+857 KGFFATE
-864 SNFDPHHRSQPSYER
+864 A
-879 PPYLP
+879 
-884 PGPGLMLR
+884 PGPG
-892 QKSIGAAEDER
+892 
-903 PYLAPPAMK
+903 
-912 FSRSLSVPGSEDIPP
+912 
-927 PPTTS
+927 
-932 PPEPPYST
+932 
-940 PPAPS
+940 
-945 SSGRLTPSLRGGP
+945 
-958 FNPSSSVHPA
+958 
-968 SSPSSFDGPSLPE
+968 
-981 GRLGA
+981 
-986 RERSLYHGGALPP
+986 
-999 AHHHPPHHHHHAPPP
+999 
-1014 QTHHHHAHP
+1014 
-1023 PHPPEMETGGSPDDP
+1023 TGGQW
-1038 PPRLALGPQPSLR
+1038 RFAAWPQ
-1051 GWRGGGPSPTPGAA
+1051 W
-1065 SPSHHASVAGGGPS
+1065 
-1079 SSASSSV
+1079 
-1086 AAASMQAPA
+1086 
-1095 LRYFQLPP
+1095 
-1103 RAASAAMY
+1103 
-1111 VPARSGRG
+1111 
-1119 RKGPLVKQT
+1119 
-1128 KVEGEPQKGGSL
+1128 
-1140 AASPTSPASPQPPP
+1140 
-1154 PAAPEKNSIPIP
+1154 
-1166 TIIIKAPST
+1166 
-1175 SSSGRSSQ
+1175 
-1183 GSSTEAEPP
+1183 
-1192 GQAEPTG
+1192 
-1199 GSGGPGS
+1199 GSGG
-1206 NSPAPVPAPAPP
+1206 
-1218 LSPGPPSPSPVP
+1218 
-1230 TPASPSGPATL
+1230 
-1241 DFTSQFGAALVG
+1241 
-1253 AARREGGWQSE
+1253 GG
-1264 ARRRSTLFLSTDA
+1264 
-1277 GDEDALAGAG
+1277 
-1287 SGGAGTGVG
+1287 GGAGV
-1296 APPGPRL
+1296 
-1303 RHSKSIDEGM
+1303 
-1313 FSAEPYLRLEA
+1313 
-1324 GAGSYGAYAAAG
+1324 
-1336 GRSYTGSGGSGSS
+1336 SS
-1349 AFSSFLPPRPLVH
+1349 
-1362 PLTGK
+1362 
-1367 ALDPSSPLGLAL
+1367 
-1379 AARERALKESSEG
+1379 
-1392 GVAPQHVPRP
+1392 
-1402 PSPRYDAPP
+1402 
-1411 PTPHHHEPVLRLWG
+1411 
-1425 APDPGHRREPSYR
+1425 
-1438 AGLGSQEKA
+1438 
-1447 VLASPPTARRS
+1447 
-1458 LLHRLPP
+1458 
-1465 TAPGGMGPLLLQLG
+1465 
-1479 PEPPGVAK
+1479 
-1487 AWRSS
+1487 
-1492 VPDDPDRLPLHVRFL
+1492 
-1507 ENCQPRVPGASA
+1507 
-1519 ITMPVAQGA
+1519 
-1528 PSEDGPRRMPPP
+1528 
-1540 PPPGSPRRSVPASPT
+1540 
-1555 SPRPTE
+1555 
-1561 ENGLPLLV
+1561 
-1569 LPPPAP
+1569 
-1575 SVDVDDGDLLFVEPL
+1575 
-1590 PPPLEFSNSFEK
+1590 
-1602 PESPHT
+1602 
-1608 MPTAE
+1608 
-1613 QVAPPA
+1613 
-1619 PAPPAVAA
+1619 
-1627 PAPPAALDSTPSSL
+1627 
-1641 TSYDS
+1641 
-1646 EVATLTQGTPA
+1646 
-1657 TPGDTPAA
+1657 
-1665 GPPPP
+1665 
-1670 APPSTAATASSAP
+1670 
-1683 PAAPAPGPD
+1683 
-1692 PPAPG
+1692 
-1697 TDSGIEEVDSRSSSD
+1697 
-1712 HPLETISSASTL
+1712 
-1724 SSLSAEG
+1724 
-1731 GAGGSAGGTGVGT
+1731 

-1758 QAFGGTSSPGPP
+1758 QAFGGSGTPGPP

-1785 LGAGGLRAGPGGALR
+1785 LGASGGLRPGPSGGLR

-1814 AVTGT
+1814 AGT

-1826 ACSGPSTAG
+1826 ACSGPSTAS
-1835 VTGGS
+1835 VAGGS
-1840 VPLDPEVPPLPS
+1840 VAVEPEVPPVPLPT

-1862 WEESPGPP
+1862 WEEGPGPP

-1906 SPGAG
+1906 SSAAG
-1911 GALPWARS
+1911 GALPWARG
-1919 GSGAS
+1919 GSGGS
-1924 GDSHHGGASYVPE
+1924 GDSHHGGPSYVPE
-1937 RTSSLQRQRIS
+1937 RTSSLQRQRLS
-1948 DDSQPSILSK
+1948 DDSQSSLLSK

-1963 FQNWSKPPLSPLPPG
+1963 FQNWPKPPLPPLP
-1978 SGVSPAAA
+1978 SGTGVPPSAAA
-1986 GGSQGATSPSGSS
+1986 APGATSPSASS

-2006 LPGVDFEMRSPLLR
+2006 LQGVEFEMRPPLLR

-2065 GPGGTADPFAPV
+2065 GAGGSADPFAPV
-2077 FVPPHPGISG
+2077 FVPPHPGMSG

-2134 GLAEHRAQFLD
+2134 GLAEHRARFLD

>member
-1 MTHSPASSEDEDP
+1 MTHSPATSEDEER

-19 CPEGGSESESSP
+19 CPEGGSESDSSP

-36 GLRGTRG
+36 GPRGTRG
-43 RGHSGAPPTSLAS
+43 RGSGAPGNLAS
-56 IRGLQGRSMSV
+56 VRGLQGRSMSV

-201 LNKGLDPNYHDSDS
+201 LDKGLDPNYHDSDS

-259 ARHCPAL
+259 ARHCLAL

-302 LLYNRAQLGVA
+302 LLFNRAQLGIA

-362 ETCARVLLYRGA
+362 ETCARILLYRGA
-374 SKDVK
+374 NKDVK

-428 AGLTVPPTLL
+428 AGLTVPPALL

-451 MVFAAPGGSSSGTPG
+451 MVFSAPGTSSSGAPG
-466 PSSGPLGQSQPSAV
+466 PTSGPQGQSQPAAPT
-480 GTKLNTGTLRS
+480 TKLSSGTLRS
-491 ASSPRGPRARSPSRG
+491 ASSPRGARARSPSRG
-506 RQPEDAKKQPRG
+506 RHPEEAKRQPRG

-533 TSSSGGPGGS
+533 TGGSGGPGGS

-603 GWFPSECLEEVAN
+603 GWFPSDCLEEVAN

-648 SLKDGIGPG
+648 SLMDGIGPG

-766 EAAHKKAPQQAK
+766 EAVHKKAPQQAK

-797 EMEYEQQPPPPPVPS
+797 EMEYEQQPAPVPS

-830 LAAAQQTISASEGP
+830 LAAAQQTISASESP
-844 TPGGLASLGKHRP
+844 APGGLASLGKHRP
-857 KGYFATE
+857 KGFFATE
-864 SNFDPHHRSQPSYER
+864 SSFDPHHRSQPSYER
-879 PPYLP
+879 PSFLP

-892 QKSIGAAEDER
+892 QKSIGAAEDDR

-945 SSGRLTPSLRGGP
+945 SSGRLTPSPRGGP
-958 FNPSSSVHPA
+958 FNPGSGGPLPA
-968 SSPSSFDGPSLPE
+968 SSPASFDGPSPPDTRVG
-981 GRLGA
+981 GRDK
-986 RERSLYHGGALPP
+986 SLYHGGPLPP
-999 AHHHPPHHHHHAPPP
+999 AHHHPP
-1014 QTHHHHAHP
+1014 
-1023 PHPPEMETGGSPDDP
+1023 
-1038 PPRLALGPQPSLR
+1038 
-1051 GWRGGGPSPTPGAA
+1051 
-1065 SPSHHASVAGGGPS
+1065 AG
-1079 SSASSSV
+1079 
-1086 AAASMQAPA
+1086 
-1095 LRYFQLPP
+1095 
-1103 RAASAAMY
+1103 
-1111 VPARSGRG
+1111 
-1119 RKGPLVKQT
+1119 
-1128 KVEGEPQKGGSL
+1128 
-1140 AASPTSPASPQPPP
+1140 
-1154 PAAPEKNSIPIP
+1154 
-1166 TIIIKAPST
+1166 
-1175 SSSGRSSQ
+1175 
-1183 GSSTEAEPP
+1183 
-1192 GQAEPTG
+1192 
-1199 GSGGPGS
+1199 
-1206 NSPAPVPAPAPP
+1206 
-1218 LSPGPPSPSPVP
+1218 
-1230 TPASPSGPATL
+1230 
-1241 DFTSQFGAALVG
+1241 
-1253 AARREGGWQSE
+1253 
-1264 ARRRSTLFLSTDA
+1264 
-1277 GDEDALAGAG
+1277 
-1287 SGGAGTGVG
+1287 
-1296 APPGPRL
+1296 
-1303 RHSKSIDEGM
+1303 
-1313 FSAEPYLRLEA
+1313 
-1324 GAGSYGAYAAAG
+1324 
-1336 GRSYTGSGGSGSS
+1336 
-1349 AFSSFLPPRPLVH
+1349 
-1362 PLTGK
+1362 
-1367 ALDPSSPLGLAL
+1367 
-1379 AARERALKESSEG
+1379 
-1392 GVAPQHVPRP
+1392 
-1402 PSPRYDAPP
+1402 
-1411 PTPHHHEPVLRLWG
+1411 
-1425 APDPGHRREPSYR
+1425 
-1438 AGLGSQEKA
+1438 
-1447 VLASPPTARRS
+1447 
-1458 LLHRLPP
+1458 
-1465 TAPGGMGPLLLQLG
+1465 
-1479 PEPPGVAK
+1479 
-1487 AWRSS
+1487 
-1492 VPDDPDRLPLHVRFL
+1492 
-1507 ENCQPRVPGASA
+1507 
-1519 ITMPVAQGA
+1519 
-1528 PSEDGPRRMPPP
+1528 
-1540 PPPGSPRRSVPASPT
+1540 
-1555 SPRPTE
+1555 
-1561 ENGLPLLV
+1561 
-1569 LPPPAP
+1569 
-1575 SVDVDDGDLLFVEPL
+1575 
-1590 PPPLEFSNSFEK
+1590 
-1602 PESPHT
+1602 
-1608 MPTAE
+1608 
-1613 QVAPPA
+1613 
-1619 PAPPAVAA
+1619 
-1627 PAPPAALDSTPSSL
+1627 
-1641 TSYDS
+1641 
-1646 EVATLTQGTPA
+1646 
-1657 TPGDTPAA
+1657 
-1665 GPPPP
+1665 
-1670 APPSTAATASSAP
+1670 
-1683 PAAPAPGPD
+1683 
-1692 PPAPG
+1692 
-1697 TDSGIEEVDSRSSSD
+1697 
-1712 HPLETISSASTL
+1712 
-1724 SSLSAEG
+1724 G
-1731 GAGGSAGGTGVGT
+1731 GAGGGAAVAG

-1758 QAFGGTSSPGPP
+1758 QAFGGSGTPGPP

-1785 LGAGGLRAGPGGALR
+1785 LGTGGGLRPGPSGGLR

-1814 AVTGT
+1814 AGN

-1826 ACSGPSTAG
+1826 ACSGPSAAAVAG
-1835 VTGGS
+1835 GPVA
-1840 VPLDPEVPPLPS
+1840 VEPEVPPVPLPA

-1862 WEESPGPP
+1862 WEEGPGPP

-1876 PLAQPQA
+1876 PLSQPQA

-1906 SPGAG
+1906 SSAAG
-1911 GALPWARS
+1911 GALPWARG
-1919 GSGAS
+1919 GSGGS
-1924 GDSHHGGASYVPE
+1924 GDSHHGGPSYVPE
-1937 RTSSLQRQRIS
+1937 RTSSLQRQRLS
-1948 DDSQPSILSK
+1948 DDSQPSLLSK

-1963 FQNWSKPPLSPLPPG
+1963 FQNWPKPPLPPLPTG
-1978 SGVSPAAA
+1978 TGVSPSATAAP
-1986 GGSQGATSPSGSS
+1986 GAISPSASS
-1999 SSTSTRH
+1999 SSTSSRH
-2006 LPGVDFEMRSPLLR
+2006 LQGVEFEMRPPLLR

-2065 GPGGTADPFAPV
+2065 GAGGSADPFAPV
-2077 FVPPHPGISG
+2077 FVPPHSGMSG

-2134 GLAEHRAQFLD
+2134 GLAEHRARFLD

>member
-1 MTHSPASSEDEDP
+1 MTHSPATSEEEER
-14 HSVSE
+14 HSASE
-19 CPEGGSESESSP
+19 CPEGGSESDSSP

-36 GLRGTRG
+36 GPRGTQSRG
-43 RGHSGAPPTSLAS
+43 SGTPGSLAS
-56 IRGLQGRSMSV
+56 VRGLQGRSMSV

-201 LNKGLDPNYHDSDS
+201 LDKGLDPNYHDSDS

-259 ARHCPAL
+259 ARHCLAL

-302 LLYNRAQLGVA
+302 LLYNRAQLGIA

-362 ETCARVLLYRGA
+362 ETCARILLYRGA
-374 SKDVK
+374 NKDVK
-379 NNSGQ
+379 NNNGQ

-428 AGLTVPPTLL
+428 TGLTVPPALL

-451 MVFAAPGGSSSGTPG
+451 MVFSAPGTSSSGAPG
-466 PSSGPLGQSQPSAV
+466 PTSGPQGQSQPSAPS
-480 GTKLNTGTLRS
+480 TKLSSGTLRS
-491 ASSPRGPRARSPSRG
+491 ASSPRGARARSPSRG
-506 RQPEDAKKQPRG
+506 RHPEEAKRQPRG

-533 TSSSGGPGGS
+533 TGGSGGPGGS

-570 QGEGEISLSKGE
+570 QAEGEISLSKGE

-603 GWFPSECLEEVAN
+603 GWFPSDCLEEVAN

-648 SLKDGIGPG
+648 SLMDGIGPG

-766 EAAHKKAPQQAK
+766 EAVHKKAPQQAK
-778 RLPPPAIS
+778 RLPPPTIS

-797 EMEYEQQPPPPPVPS
+797 EMVSPWKKKSEYEQQPAPVPS

-830 LAAAQQTISASEGP
+830 LAAAQQTISASESPG
-844 TPGGLASLGKHRP
+844 PGGLASLGKHRP
-857 KGYFATE
+857 KGFFATE
-864 SNFDPHHRSQPSYER
+864 SSFDPHHRSQPSYER
-879 PPYLP
+879 PSFLP

-892 QKSIGAAEDER
+892 QKSIGAAEDDR

-945 SSGRLTPSLRGGP
+945 SSGRLTPSLRGVP
-958 FNPSSSVHPA
+958 FNPGSGGPLPA
-968 SSPSSFDGPSLPE
+968 SSPSSFDGPS
-981 GRLGA
+981 
-986 RERSLYHGGALPP
+986 PP
-999 AHHHPPHHHHHAPPP
+999 DA
-1014 QTHHHHAHP
+1014 
-1023 PHPPEMETGGSPDDP
+1023 
-1038 PPRLALGPQPSLR
+1038 
-1051 GWRGGGPSPTPGAA
+1051 RGGG
-1065 SPSHHASVAGGGPS
+1065 
-1079 SSASSSV
+1079 
-1086 AAASMQAPA
+1086 
-1095 LRYFQLPP
+1095 L
-1103 RAASAAMY
+1103 
-1111 VPARSGRG
+1111 
-1119 RKGPLVKQT
+1119 
-1128 KVEGEPQKGGSL
+1128 
-1140 AASPTSPASPQPPP
+1140 
-1154 PAAPEKNSIPIP
+1154 
-1166 TIIIKAPST
+1166 
-1175 SSSGRSSQ
+1175 
-1183 GSSTEAEPP
+1183 
-1192 GQAEPTG
+1192 
-1199 GSGGPGS
+1199 
-1206 NSPAPVPAPAPP
+1206 
-1218 LSPGPPSPSPVP
+1218 
-1230 TPASPSGPATL
+1230 
-1241 DFTSQFGAALVG
+1241 
-1253 AARREGGWQSE
+1253 
-1264 ARRRSTLFLSTDA
+1264 
-1277 GDEDALAGAG
+1277 
-1287 SGGAGTGVG
+1287 
-1296 APPGPRL
+1296 
-1303 RHSKSIDEGM
+1303 
-1313 FSAEPYLRLEA
+1313 
-1324 GAGSYGAYAAAG
+1324 
-1336 GRSYTGSGGSGSS
+1336 
-1349 AFSSFLPPRPLVH
+1349 
-1362 PLTGK
+1362 
-1367 ALDPSSPLGLAL
+1367 
-1379 AARERALKESSEG
+1379 
-1392 GVAPQHVPRP
+1392 
-1402 PSPRYDAPP
+1402 
-1411 PTPHHHEPVLRLWG
+1411 
-1425 APDPGHRREPSYR
+1425 
-1438 AGLGSQEKA
+1438 
-1447 VLASPPTARRS
+1447 
-1458 LLHRLPP
+1458 
-1465 TAPGGMGPLLLQLG
+1465 
-1479 PEPPGVAK
+1479 
-1487 AWRSS
+1487 
-1492 VPDDPDRLPLHVRFL
+1492 
-1507 ENCQPRVPGASA
+1507 
-1519 ITMPVAQGA
+1519 
-1528 PSEDGPRRMPPP
+1528 
-1540 PPPGSPRRSVPASPT
+1540 
-1555 SPRPTE
+1555 
-1561 ENGLPLLV
+1561 

-1575 SVDVDDGDLLFVEPL
+1575 SVDVEDGEFLFVEPL

-1602 PESPHT
+1602 PESPLTPGPPHPLPDP
-1608 MPTAE
+1608 PTPATSLPP
-1613 QVAPPA
+1613 VPPPAAAPP
-1619 PAPPAVAA
+1619 
-1627 PAPPAALDSTPSSL
+1627 ALDSTASSL

-1646 EVATLTQGTPA
+1646 EVATLTQGV
-1657 TPGDTPAA
+1657 PAA
-1665 GPPPP
+1665 SGDPTPPGPPALPAPAPP
-1670 APPSTAATASSAP
+1670 APQPV
-1683 PAAPAPGPD
+1683 PD
-1692 PPAPG
+1692 PPPG

-1731 GAGGSAGGTGVGT
+1731 GGSAGGGGGGGAGIAS

-1758 QAFGGTSSPGPP
+1758 QAFGGSTTPGPP
-1770 YPPQLMTPSKLRGRA
+1770 YPPQLMTPSKLRSRA
-1785 LGAGGLRAGPGGALR
+1785 LGASGGLRPGPSGGLR

-1814 AVTGT
+1814 AGT

-1835 VTGGS
+1835 VAGGP
-1840 VPLDPEVPPLPS
+1840 VAVEPEVPPVPLPT

-1862 WEESPGPP
+1862 WEEGPGPP

-1876 PLAQPQA
+1876 PLVQPQA

-1906 SPGAG
+1906 SSAAG
-1911 GALPWARS
+1911 GALPWARG
-1919 GSGAS
+1919 GSGGS

-1937 RTSSLQRQRIS
+1937 RTSSLQRQRLS
-1948 DDSQPSILSK
+1948 DDSQSSLLSK

-1963 FQNWSKPPLSPLPPG
+1963 FQNWPKPPLPPLPTG
-1978 SGVSPAAA
+1978 TGVPPSAAA
-1986 GGSQGATSPSGSS
+1986 APGATSPSASS

-2006 LPGVDFEMRSPLLR
+2006 LQGVEFEMRPPLLR

-2043 LPILPSGPLYPGL
+2043 LPTLPSGPLYPGL

-2065 GPGGTADPFAPV
+2065 GAGGSADPFAPV
-2077 FVPPHPGISG
+2077 FVPPHPGMSG